1 MVLSGI
7 VLQVV
12 PDWVN
17 QRRACVWM
25 MSYWTLMLQ
34 GLKEGGSTWGNI
46 QTTFPSPEQF
56 FPQALKLFPAADA
69 AAWRVAAVWGSKILE
84 WGEADFP

>member
-1 MVLSGI
+1 
-7 VLQVV
+7 
-12 PDWVN
+12 
-17 QRRACVWM
+17 
-25 MSYWTLMLQ
+25 MLQ

-69 AAWRVAAVWGSKILE
+69 AAWRVAAV
-84 WGEADFP
+84 